1 MIEHNY
7 VFLSGLPRTG
17 STLLTTLL
25 SQNPLIHAEGISSLC
40 PFMFDLHTSCGNQ
53 SIPLL
58 ATNREKTRHDLVSAL
73 PDIYYKN
80 VDKKIVIDKNRAWTT
95 PANLNIIKEYI
106 TPNPKIIV
114 MVRPLQEII
123 KSFVRVYSENNRP
136 ENIEKDLLAIMSEP
150 VMRSAA
156 GVKWARENNN
166 GEFLFLTY
174 DQLIFE
180 TKQTLKTIYK
190 FCNWESFEHNQKNVV
205 TENPENDLIYNL
217 QGLHYIRPTIS
228 KVQNNISLSEESM
241 RICEIMDSPL
251 LKLEEFLCEH
261 T

>member
-1 MIEHNY
+1 MLQHNY

-25 SQNPLIHAEGISSLC
+25 NQNPLIHAEGISNLC
-40 PFMFDLHTSCGNQ
+40 QFMFDLHTSCSKKNTA
-53 SIPLL
+53 LL
-58 ATNREKTRHDLVSAL
+58 ANNREKTKHDLVSSL
-73 PDIYYKN
+73 PDIYYQN

-95 PANLNIIKEYI
+95 PENLNIIKEYI

-114 MVRPLQEII
+114 MTRPLHEII
-123 KSFVRVYSENNRP
+123 KSFVRVYTENNRP

-156 GVKWARENNN
+156 GVKWAKENNN

-174 DQLIFE
+174 DQLVFE
-180 TKQTLKTIYK
+180 TKNTLQTIYE
-190 FCNWESFEHNQKNVV
+190 FCNWESFEHNLKNVV
-205 TENPENDLIYNL
+205 TENPENDLVYNL
-217 QGLHYIRPTIS
+217 KGLHHIRPTIS
-228 KVQNNISLSEESM
+228 KVQNDISLSEQSM
-241 RICEIMDSPL
+241 RICEIMDSPF